1 MTKTF
6 SVSPDLIW
14 TGHINQRPDVQD
26 GFDRTKTV
34 RFYDTTLRD
43 GEQAVGVVFSADA
56 KFEIACQLNDL
67 GIGRIESGF
76 PRVSEEDTEAVRR
89 ILATDFQSEVWG
101 FSRAVKADLDAHIAL
116 GTKAVLIEIATSDAK
131 IKAYGFTRETVITRL
146 TEAIRHA
153 RAHGMRVNFFPV
165 DSTRSDLAY
174 LETVY
179 RAAIDA
185 GAEEVS
191 VVDTIGAC
199 APEAVEFLIRKVAEW
214 VGPEVPIHW
223 HGHNDFGLATAAAIA
238 AVRGGATWIQGTI
251 NGMGERAG
259 NADICEVALALQ
271 CLYNVPVEMDLTKAR
286 RVSET
291 VRKAGGYTVDRWKPV
306 VGEALF
312 VRESGAVA
320 AQFHMPDA
328 IEPYSSAIVAAQRG
342 IVLGKK
348 SGLSNIE
355 IKLKEL
361 GLSVDE
367 DKMSALLQRVKE
379 LSTREHRLVTDE
391 EFRGFVA
398 AVSDGS
404 KASCCAA

>member
-1 MTKTF
+1 MGITN
-6 SVSPDLIW
+6 SISPDLVW
-14 TGHINQRPDVQD
+14 TGNINDRPEVQD
-26 GFDRTKTV
+26 GFDRTRTV

-56 KFEIACQLNDL
+56 KYDIARCLDEL

-76 PRVSEEDTEAVRR
+76 PRVSDEDTEAVRR
-89 ILATDFQSEVWG
+89 ILTAGLKAEIWG
-101 FSRAVKADLDAHIAL
+101 FARAVKADIDAHIEL
-116 GTKAVLIEIATSDAK
+116 GTTAVLIEIATSEQK
-131 IKAYGFTRETVITRL
+131 MKAYGFTRESVITRL
-146 TEAIRHA
+146 SDAIRHA

-165 DSTRSDLAY
+165 DSTRSDLGF
-174 LETVY
+174 LEQVY
-179 RAAIDA
+179 KAAVAA

-199 APEAVEFLIRKVAEW
+199 APEAVEFLIRNVASW
-214 VGPEVPIHW
+214 VGPAVPIHW
-223 HGHNDFGLATAAAIA
+223 HGHNDFGLATAAAVA
-238 AVRGGATWIQGTI
+238 AVRGGASWIHGTI

-271 CLYNVPVEMDLTKAR
+271 CLYNVTVEMNLAKAR
-286 RVSET
+286 AASEL

-328 IEPYSSAIVAAQRG
+328 IEPYSSQIVAAQRG

-355 IKLKEL
+355 IKVKEL
-361 GLSVDE
+361 GLSVAAE
-367 DKMSALLQRVKE
+367 KFPQLLAQVKDK
-379 LSTREHRLVTDE
+379 STRSHNLVTDA
-391 EFRGFVA
+391 EFVQLVEGL
-398 AVSDGS
+398 S
-404 KASCCAA
+404 